1 MNNTNNLYKTISVDS
16 IISGYKV
23 GIFPMAEDKNSKDI
37 FWVSPQKRGVINLE
51 KLSIGRNLKK
61 LINKNTYI
69 LKVDTDFIGVIEGCA
84 SIGSKREN
92 TWINSSIM
100 DAYINLHYQGY
111 AHSVECYSNNLLV
124 GGLYGVSLGGI
135 FFGESM
141 FSIAPEASK
150 ISLLHLMERLKIGNF
165 SILDTQFITDHLKK
179 FGAIEVNQ
187 KEFLKMLKDALKIKA
202 NFFKMSPVGALDES
216 FYPKIKN
223 FK

>member
-1 MNNTNNLYKTISVDS
+1 MNNKNKLYETISLES

-23 GIFPMAEDKNSKDI
+23 GIFPMAKGKNSNDT
-37 FWVSPQKRGVINLE
+37 FWVSPEKRGIIDLE
-51 KLSIGRNLKK
+51 KLTIGRKLKK
-61 LINKNTYI
+61 LINNNTYV

-84 SIGSKREN
+84 SIGPKREN

-179 FGAIEVNQ
+179 FGAIEVSQ
-187 KEFLKMLKDALKIKA
+187 KEFLKMLNDALKIKA
-202 NFFKMSPVGALDES
+202 DFYKISPVGALGES
-216 FYPKIKN
+216 SYPKIKN